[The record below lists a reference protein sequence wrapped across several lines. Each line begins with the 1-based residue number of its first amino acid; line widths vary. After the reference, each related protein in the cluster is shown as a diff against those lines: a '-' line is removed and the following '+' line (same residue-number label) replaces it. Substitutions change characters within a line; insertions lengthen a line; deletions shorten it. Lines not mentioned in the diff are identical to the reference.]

1 MKLLSITF
9 WLSIHLMLGFALLYS
24 VAGHKDVKKGIEQSL
39 RIGITK

>member
-9 WLSIHLMLGFALLYS
+9 WLSIHLAIGVALMT
-24 VAGHKDVKKGIEQSL
+24 AIVKPNVIQGIEQSL